1 MPSVG
6 VFAAIF
12 DEEGR
17 ILLVRSATGRKGWS
31 LPGGGI
37 ERGESPTDALRR
49 EVTEE
54 SGYRIDPGPL
64 LGIYSTPFKDNLVLT
79 FEASIVGRGKWAPNS
94 EISEY
99 GWYAAAA
106 LPEPIRP
113 RAHIRIQDAF
123 ERNYGTVRTFKRDDG
138 NASSSVPTKA
148 AGG

>member
-12 DEEGR
+12 DDAGR

-37 ERGESPTDALRR
+37 ERGESPHDALRR
-49 EVTEE
+49 EVAEE
-54 SGYRIDPGPL
+54 SGYRVEPGPL

-79 FEASIVGRGKWAPNS
+79 FEADALSRGKWAPNA

-99 GWYAAAA
+99 GWFTAAA
-106 LPEPIRP
+106 LPEPVRP
-113 RAHIRIQDAF
+113 RALIRIRDAF
-123 ERNYGTVRTFKRDDG
+123 ERNYAIVRTFKRDDG
-138 NASSSVPTKA
+138 
-148 AGG
+148 